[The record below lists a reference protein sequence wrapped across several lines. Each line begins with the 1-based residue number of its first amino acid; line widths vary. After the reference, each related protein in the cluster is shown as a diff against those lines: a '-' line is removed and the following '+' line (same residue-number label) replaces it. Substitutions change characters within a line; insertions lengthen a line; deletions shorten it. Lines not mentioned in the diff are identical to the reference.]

1 MAWHVQQ
8 MCKVLG
14 EWVYMR
20 ARCKYFLIVI
30 GRQDVD
36 RTNNAYR
43 TLLQSTQNGN
53 YIGQNH
59 YL

>member
-1 MAWHVQQ
+1 